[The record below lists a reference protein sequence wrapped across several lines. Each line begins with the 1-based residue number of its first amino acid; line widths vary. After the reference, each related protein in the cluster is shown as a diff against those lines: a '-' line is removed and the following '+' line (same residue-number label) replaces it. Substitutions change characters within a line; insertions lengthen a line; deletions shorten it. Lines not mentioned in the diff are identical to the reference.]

1 LKSQFILKSLVILI
15 IICSYA
21 SLFAQ
26 PNKEL
31 QQQFRTQLFKI
42 DSLAKS
48 GNLTS
53 AIIEAEDAKDFAFK
67 NFKDSYDNQ
76 RMILFKLNFY
86 YRVSRDKENEL
97 KTNIELGKLRK
108 NELELESE
116 SFKTSLKTLIEF
128 YKATKNPREVVP
140 TFSDVNTRL
149 VNHTNDVL
157 GSRLNDEKESFLNKN
172 IIPYFHLFQ
181 SFGFKTK
188 YRYGSFNNLLVDNT
202 LLIKGALLNT
212 SKDIL
217 NKLRALEKP
226 EITNLINAY
235 VNEKEFIAQQLSISE
250 SQRVPDFGIRYDR
263 LGGLESEIL
272 YLYHQNI
279 NDNRKRSINWR
290 RTALKEDE
298 ISVEFSHFRY
308 FDQTWTDSII
318 YVAQLFKKEWQ
329 HPKILSLFEEKEL
342 RAILSKGINTSNEI
356 SRGSKAKQVNASSYD
371 KNLYNLIIK
380 PIETELKNNKKVY
393 ISADGM
399 LHQVAFAA
407 LMDASNKRLIELF
420 DLEQV
425 SSSKVITLR
434 RQQPKKNSVLLIGG
448 INYDFNTEGKNIL
461 YNSQVSFLDLVSDES
476 TALNRSWQY
485 LQGTADE
492 IKNIETILAS
502 KTTKTTTLN
511 NDEASETQF
520 KSLNGKSPDVIHIA
534 THGFFFKN
542 DKAKDNNDIEF
553 KNADNPLL
561 RSGLL
566 LAHANY
572 AWQNGN
578 NPYERNDG
586 ILTALEISNLDLSK
600 TDLVVLS
607 ACETGLGDIE
617 GSEGVYGLQRALKMA
632 GVKNIMMSLWEVPD
646 KETAEFMELFYSN
659 WLSGKN
665 IREAFRNTQLEMSDK
680 YKDNPEKWA
689 AFVLVE

>member
-1 LKSQFILKSLVILI
+1 MTFSKLVKSAFIYILFTLLTY
-15 IICSYA
+15 SQ
-21 SLFAQ
+21 S
-26 PNKEL
+26 NKEL
-31 QQQFRTQLFKI
+31 QQQFRSQLFKI

-53 AIIEAEDAKDFAFK
+53 AIIEAEDTKEFAFK

-108 NELELESE
+108 NELEWESE

-128 YKATKNPREVVP
+128 YKDTQNPREVVP
-140 TFSDVNTRL
+140 TFRDVNTRL

-157 GSRLNDEKESFLNKN
+157 GSRLNDEKESFLTEN

-181 SFGFKTK
+181 SFGYKTK
-188 YRYGSFNNLLVDNT
+188 YKYGSFNNLLVDNT

-235 VNEKEFIAQQLSISE
+235 INEKEFIAQQLSISE

-272 YLYHQNI
+272 YLYQQNI

-308 FDQTWTDSII
+308 FNQTWTDSII
-318 YVAQLFKKEWQ
+318 YVAQLFKKDWR
-329 HPKILSLFEEKEL
+329 HPKIIPLFEEKEL
-342 RAILSKGINTSNEI
+342 RALLSNSINSSNDI
-356 SRGSKAKQVNASSYD
+356 SRGSKGRQVNASNYD
-371 KNLYNLIIK
+371 KNLYHLIIK
-380 PIETELKNNKKVY
+380 PIEAELKPNKKLY

-407 LMDASNKRLIELF
+407 LMDGSNKRLIELF
-420 DLEQV
+420 DLEQI
-425 SSSKVITLR
+425 SSSRVITLR
-434 RQQPKKNSVLLIGG
+434 RQQPKKNSALLVGG
-448 INYDFNTEGKNIL
+448 INYDFNTEGKDIL

-476 TALNRSWQY
+476 TTLNTSWQY
-485 LQGTADE
+485 LQGTANE
-492 IKNIETILAS
+492 VKNIETILAS
-502 KTTKTTTLN
+502 KSTKTRTLTD
-511 NDEASETQF
+511 DEASETQF

-542 DKAKDNNDIEF
+542 NKAQDNNDIEF
-553 KNADNPLL
+553 KRADNPLL

-646 KETAEFMELFYSN
+646 KETAEFMTSFYEL
-659 WLSGKN
+659 WLKN
-665 IREAFRNTQLEMSDK
+665 NTIRQAFNKTQRKMHKL
-680 YKDNPEKWA
+680 YPNNPEKWA
-689 AFVLVE
+689 AFVLIE

>member
-1 LKSQFILKSLVILI
+1 
-15 IICSYA
+15 
-21 SLFAQ
+21 
-26 PNKEL
+26 
-31 QQQFRTQLFKI
+31 
-42 DSLAKS
+42 
-48 GNLTS
+48 
-53 AIIEAEDAKDFAFK
+53 
-67 NFKDSYDNQ
+67 
-76 RMILFKLNFY
+76 
-86 YRVSRDKENEL
+86 
-97 KTNIELGKLRK
+97 
-108 NELELESE
+108 
-116 SFKTSLKTLIEF
+116 
-128 YKATKNPREVVP
+128 
-140 TFSDVNTRL
+140 
-149 VNHTNDVL
+149 
-157 GSRLNDEKESFLNKN
+157 
-172 IIPYFHLFQ
+172 
-181 SFGFKTK
+181 
-188 YRYGSFNNLLVDNT
+188 
-202 LLIKGALLNT
+202 
-212 SKDIL
+212 
-217 NKLRALEKP
+217 
-226 EITNLINAY
+226 
-235 VNEKEFIAQQLSISE
+235 
-250 SQRVPDFGIRYDR
+250 
-263 LGGLESEIL
+263 
-272 YLYHQNI
+272 
-279 NDNRKRSINWR
+279 
-290 RTALKEDE
+290 
-298 ISVEFSHFRY
+298 
-308 FDQTWTDSII
+308 
-318 YVAQLFKKEWQ
+318 
-329 HPKILSLFEEKEL
+329 
-342 RAILSKGINTSNEI
+342 
-356 SRGSKAKQVNASSYD
+356 
-371 KNLYNLIIK
+371 
-380 PIETELKNNKKVY
+380 
-393 ISADGM
+393 M